1 MSSKNGVKGGDSSC
15 LVKEEKIEWEQ
26 QRELVEQVD
35 ELSRHL
41 EKFNLAE
48 YLNLLNR
55 PGRYLMLNFL
65 GGLSRGFGIAL
76 GFTLLGALVLWAL
89 QRLVMLNLPL
99 IGDFIADLVRIVLTY
114 L

>member
-1 MSSKNGVKGGDSSC
+1 M
-15 LVKEEKIEWEQ
+15 LEQEQ
-26 QRELVEQVD
+26 QRELSAQLD
-35 ELSRHL
+35 ELCRQL
-41 EKFNLAE
+41 EQFNLAG

-55 PGRYLMLNFL
+55 PGRYLALNFL

-76 GFTLLGALVLWAL
+76 GFTLLGVLVLWAL

>member
-1 MSSKNGVKGGDSSC
+1 MSCDHGIKGRDGSC
-15 LVKEEKIEWEQ
+15 PANEKIPEWEDRRMLAGQ
-26 QRELVEQVD
+26 LD
-35 ELSRHL
+35 ELSRNM
-41 EKFNLAE
+41 EKFNLAD
-48 YLNLLNR
+48 YLSLLNK

-76 GFTLLGALVLWAL
+76 GFTILGALALWIL
-89 QRLVMLNLPL
+89 QRLVLLNLPL